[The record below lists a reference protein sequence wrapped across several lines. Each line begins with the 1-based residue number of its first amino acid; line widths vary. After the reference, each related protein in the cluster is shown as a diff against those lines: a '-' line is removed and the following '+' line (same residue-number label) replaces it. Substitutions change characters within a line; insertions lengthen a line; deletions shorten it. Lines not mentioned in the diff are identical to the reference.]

1 MLWYTENVLMSNL
14 SVLKLIKKEKVMA
27 GILTIQLKSTIGDK
41 EINLK
46 KVEHFIK
53 KNCDKKL
60 DLVVFPEFFSTGF
73 ANQTFSESFEDESG
87 GETIAKVCEL
97 ARKYNTNIVAGTVI
111 EAFESKLYNTSFA
124 INRNG
129 EIVEKY
135 RKIHLFNYMG
145 GTEGDAITAGDRYVV
160 VDFDFGKVGL
170 AICFDMRYPQQFRKL
185 AQMGAEIIVLPTAWL
200 VPNDVYDDKNALN
213 FAKDTWIAMN
223 KTRAFDN
230 LVYFVSS
237 NQCGKVNDEFG
248 GLGNSL
254 IVAPTSQLLA
264 NAKDDQIAVFADVDL
279 EIVKYYKSIYPIA
292 SIE

>member
-1 MLWYTENVLMSNL
+1 MT
-14 SVLKLIKKEKVMA
+14 
-27 GILTIQLKSTIGDK
+27 GILTIQLKPTIRDK

-53 KNCDKKL
+53 KNSDKKL
-60 DLVVFPEFFSTGF
+60 DLVVFPEFFSTGVDF
-73 ANQTFSESFEDESG
+73 ESFLNSPEDENG

-97 ARKYNTNIVAGTVI
+97 AKKYNTNIVAGSVI
-111 EAFESKLYNTSFA
+111 ESAEGKLYNTSFA

-129 EIVEKY
+129 EIVDKY

-145 GTEGDAITAGDRYVV
+145 GTEGDRITAGDRYVV
-160 VDFDFGKVGL
+160 VDFDFGKVGIG
-170 AICFDMRYPQQFRKL
+170 ICFDLRYPQHMRKL
-185 AQMGAEIIVLPTAWL
+185 AQMGAEVIVMPTAWI
-200 VPNDVYDDKNALN
+200 VPSEVYEDKDALN

-237 NQCGKVNDEFG
+237 NQCGKVNEEFG
-248 GLGNSL
+248 GLGNSM
-254 IVAPTSQLLA
+254 IVAPTSQVLA
-264 NAKDDQIAVFADVDL
+264 NAKDDQTGVYADVDL

-292 SIE
+292 SID